1 MWPVLFSVFGIQIQ
15 SYGVSKALA
24 ALVAAW
30 LLGRAFRKLGFP
42 VDQAHSLVLWAAVW
56 GFVAAKVYFLIDNR
70 AQFSWHLLGS
80 SGFVWYGGLI
90 GGILTVVVLTRRYRL
105 PLASV
110 AGATALPLSVA
121 YGIGRIGCFL
131 AGDGTYGTP
140 TDLPWGMAFPDG
152 VVPVTVPVHPAQL
165 SGPPSTRH
173 PSHPSPRR
181 PLAPPASRWRNTTG
195 TTQTRTRPDLDPA
208 LTSGSCAGCHAGRS

>member
-140 TDLPWGMAFPDG
+140 TDLPWGMAFPNG
-152 VVPVTVPVHPAQL
+152 VVPVTVPVHPA
-165 SGPPSTRH
+165 
-173 PSHPSPRR
+173 
-181 PLAPPASRWRNTTG
+181 
-195 TTQTRTRPDLDPA
+195 
-208 LTSGSCAGCHAGRS
+208 